1 MKQIWRILAWAMF
14 ATPFTL
20 PLKILQKIYILM
32 DFSEKLTSIK
42 IYELIKLLTF
52 SSLDAE
58 HFHCK
63 ESGVLLIFR
72 RYYALHG
79 KKY

>member
-1 MKQIWRILAWAMF
+1 
-14 ATPFTL
+14 
-20 PLKILQKIYILM
+20 M
-32 DFSEKLTSIK
+32 DFYEKLTSIK

-63 ESGVLLIFR
+63 ESKVLLIFR